1 MQLQNCCPGL
11 GLVNASQSVSLQ
23 VHVSLT
29 HCRPSVQ
36 GGVQTLGCGV
46 VDVVVDEV
54 AEVVDVDVVAVVG
67 GATHA
72 PPTHRWPAAQ
82 QSLRPHFTLGAL
94 HFFLR
99 FLACVVE
106 GSVKATAASVPPAS
120 ARSEVRRVRCSLN
133 RLTNWSKL
141 RSSTETPFLSRQ
153 IAGQIAVAHAPY

>member
-1 MQLQNCCPGL
+1 M
-11 GLVNASQSVSLQ
+11 VNAAQRVTLQ
-23 VHVSLT
+23 THVSLT
-29 HCRPSVQ
+29 HCKPSVQ

-46 VDVVVDEV
+46 VEDVVEDVT
-54 AEVVDVDVVAVVG
+54 EVVDVEVAVVG

-72 PPTHRWPAAQ
+72 PLTHRWPAAQ

-99 FLACVVE
+99 FLACVAEV
-106 GSVKATAASVPPAS
+106 SVKATAASVPPAS

-141 RSSTETPFLSRQ
+141 RSSTETPFR
-153 IAGQIAVAHAPY
+153 